1 VKGIYDGSKML
12 TFLNA
17 HTNLHDF
24 FLVYSKAVSRLAG
37 KKSINTTVNFHQIY
51 YSNVAHLKS
60 TNRFSLLATAVGI
73 SAKDVTLAFYTVRAE
88 TDEVNGNVVL
98 NA

>member
-1 VKGIYDGSKML
+1 M
-12 TFLNA
+12 
-17 HTNLHDF
+17 
-24 FLVYSKAVSRLAG
+24 
-37 KKSINTTVNFHQIY
+37 NFHQIY

-88 TDEVNGNVVL
+88 TDEVNGNVVS